1 MYWVEY
7 ALFVGRVVI
16 SPGVDLQMLKRKA
29 AETSE
34 GAASMAVLTS
44 VNVLVRLIA
53 LLCIVYLA

>member
-1 MYWVEY
+1 
-7 ALFVGRVVI
+7 
-16 SPGVDLQMLKRKA
+16 VDLQVLKRKA